1 MRNIYDMHLAECM
14 YLHIRVVCVC
24 AKKGKLLY
32 KTGGKQ
38 MAMRMTTI
46 ITPCLTFYFT
56 IRRTRKLENERRR
69 LSGNIMIFQIFIFVI
84 LSSPRTPQAEPEGD
98 CRA

>member
-1 MRNIYDMHLAECM
+1 MRNIYDMHLAESM

-38 MAMRMTTI
+38 MAMRMMTTI
-46 ITPCLTFYFT
+46 IAPHH
-56 IRRTRKLENERRR
+56 
-69 LSGNIMIFQIFIFVI
+69 
-84 LSSPRTPQAEPEGD
+84 PQDQKIGG
-98 CRA
+98 